1 MLDGYYYCLNCHSE
15 ITPDYNEHCCFCGSA
30 AVAVSG
36 DYSPEE
42 VETAFD
48 LLNKQQQGLVV
59 VLPCKV
65 GDTVYV
71 ITDCSQIIMH
81 FDNDY
86 ETGTGA
92 IECPF
97 EGVCKFEECNDT
109 NTQVLE
115 TCVSFMF
122 CDEYDDWTFH
132 CENINRTFYFNEIGK
147 TVFLTR
153 GEAEQAL
160 KEGAGNG

>member
-59 VLPCKV
+59 EVRHGRK
-65 GDTVYV
+65 
-71 ITDCSQIIMH
+71 IIH
-81 FDNDY
+81 KRHRGFY
-86 ETGTGA
+86 R
-92 IECPF
+92 IECPI
-97 EGVCKFEECNDT
+97 CKGNFPSNKPYTEEIEYCSECGKKLDDT
-109 NTQVLE
+109 YQNY
-115 TCVSFMF
+115 CPNCGAKM
-122 CDEYDDWTFH
+122 D
-132 CENINRTFYFNEIGK
+132 GK
-147 TVFLTR
+147 EVANS
-153 GEAEQAL
+153 G
-160 KEGAGNG
+160 

>member
-1 MLDGYYYCLNCHSE
+1 MPNDGYYYCLNCHSE

-65 GDTVYV
+65 GDTVYEV
-71 ITDCSQIIMH
+71 ITYKNKEKNRIDGYIRSCIVTSIHLSKRYSKKDAPYI
-81 FDNDY
+81 
-86 ETGTGA
+86 TLGA
-92 IECPF
+92 DGHYLHGGYIKRVP
-97 EGVCKFEECNDT
+97 
-109 NTQVLE
+109 LE
-115 TCVSFMF
+115 AFG
-122 CDEYDDWTFH
+122 E
-132 CENINRTFYFNEIGK
+132 
-147 TVFLTR
+147 TVFCTR
-153 GEAEQAL
+153 EEAEQAL
-160 KEGAGNG
+160 KGAVDNA

>member
-1 MLDGYYYCLNCHSE
+1 MPNDGYYYCLNCHSE

-48 LLNKQQQGLVV
+48 LLNKQQQGIVI

-65 GDTVYV
+65 GDTVYK
-71 ITDCSQIIMH
+71 IDTLPNADFCCECENFLEAYPGNPADCCESV
-81 FDNDY
+81 
-86 ETGTGA
+86 G
-92 IECPF
+92 ECIP
-97 EGVCKFEECNDT
+97 EECIRITAITAKLSDIYRW
-109 NTQVLE
+109 LYLGLFG
-115 TCVSFMF
+115 VSIFPNK
-122 CDEYDDWTFH
+122 E
-132 CENINRTFYFNEIGK
+132 
-147 TVFLTR
+147 
-153 GEAEQAL
+153 EAEQAL